1 MSSYISLGHKNCVR
15 KLFLIRIFLD
25 YKENFKLKIVHIPLC
40 DNHILAHAFGYVS
53 DKWITKL
60 HVFVFLA
67 SQCLMLM

>member
-40 DNHILAHAFGYVS
+40 DNHILAHALDMCQTNG
-53 DKWITKL
+53 
-60 HVFVFLA
+60 
-67 SQCLMLM
+67 